1 MNILSMLST
10 FIVEGIL
17 GLFKRDEDEYEIKHC
32 GMEKYLVKY
41 KDFHNNSIGTEIYA
55 LTYAVALDAV
65 KQRTDCK
72 SLAGWERL

>member
-1 MNILSMLST
+1 MNILTMLST
-10 FIVEGIL
+10 FLVEGIL
-17 GLFKRDEDEYEIKHC
+17 GLFKRDEDEYDIRHG

-41 KDFHNNSIGTEIYA
+41 KDFNNNYIGTEIYA

-65 KQRTDCK
+65 KHRTDCK

>member
-17 GLFKRDEDEYEIKHC
+17 GCFKRDDEDYNHS

-41 KDFHNNSIGTEIYA
+41 KDFNNNYIGTEIYA

-65 KQRTDCK
+65 KHRTDCK

>member
-17 GLFKRDEDEYEIKHC
+17 GLFKRDEEDYVHS

-41 KDFHNNSIGTEIYA
+41 KDFNNNYIGTEIYA

-65 KQRTDCK
+65 KHRTDCK